1 MWFVILFV
9 GVIVGFG
16 LLGFALRDAFEWQ
29 RVWVVGIVVASSV
42 AVIGIFLSG
51 WSAAMAILAPVAW
64 GSFYATAGRT
74 LVGWQGEK

>member
-1 MWFVILFV
+1 MWFLVLFV

-16 LLGFALRDAFEWQ
+16 VLGFALRDAFEWK
-29 RVWVVGIVVASSV
+29 RVWVVGVLVASSV
-42 AVIGIFLSG
+42 AVIGFLSG
-51 WSAAMAILAPVAW
+51 WSAAMASLVPVAW